1 MADSSCGP
9 SNAFKGLA
17 RRIEQDR
24 SHQQDRVTPG
34 PQHPVQGFRSGPLN
48 TGLPDQFG
56 AFQQQNATLPQ
67 HPSIGLNPYEATPY
81 LPSHSGQTP
90 VGAAF
95 FSRQPAQQRPAF
107 ATTTGDSWVTDFER
121 MAFDAHVRPHHA
133 QTIHGP
139 AMGHPGV
146 ANPMHSNI
154 VTPALRHQPPLQP
167 FQPPPIGLHPIS
179 QQVGM
184 FQSNNNIPAP
194 SLSDAVALSLD
205 AQKEL
210 LDQEFEDA
218 MDQWML
224 QNGPG
229 AETSDH
235 NELNA
240 QESERLDGNSTAPA
254 ESTDNNASE
263 KDTAEN
269 RDELARAAQQLVN
282 SLADNNSE
290 KFKNSDFLALM
301 RRIASQEL
309 TVQGNDLVETQPS
322 RDGGLDS
329 HITGAT
335 SAAATESDTDFVD
348 TNSAKQ
354 TNT

>member
-17 RRIEQDR
+17 RHIEQDR
-24 SHQQDRVTPG
+24 SHQQDRVAPG
-34 PQHPVQGFRSGPLN
+34 HQHPVQSFRSAPLN
-48 TGLPDQFG
+48 SGLPDQFG

-67 HPSIGLNPYEATPY
+67 HPSIGLNPYEAS
-81 LPSHSGQTP
+81 SHLSSHPGQAP
-90 VGAAF
+90 LGATF
-95 FSRQPAQQRPAF
+95 FSRQPTQQHPAF
-107 ATTTGDSWVTDFER
+107 ATTTGDSWVNDFER

-133 QTIHGP
+133 QTIRGP

-146 ANPMHSNI
+146 ADPMHSNI

-167 FQPPPIGLHPIS
+167 FQPSPIGLHPIS
-179 QQVGM
+179 HQVGM

-194 SLSDAVALSLD
+194 SLSDALTLSLD

-240 QESERLDGNSTAPA
+240 QESERLDGNSMAPV
-254 ESTDNNASE
+254 ESTYHDTSE

-269 RDELARAAQQLVN
+269 RDELARAAQQLVS

-322 RDGGLDS
+322 RDSGLDP
-329 HITGAT
+329 HVAGAT
-335 SAAATESDTDFVD
+335 SAVTTESVCISCYPTI
-348 TNSAKQ
+348 
-354 TNT
+354 